1 MRGENVT
8 REGVIRGDEFVV
20 EGTIDLTV
28 WEGVSDRSVLPGR
41 PTPFTWSVLAPTLAE
56 AYRRAAGQLNV
67 PWPGDDGIFC
77 LHEGRPY
84 QRRGLSLD
92 QASREGGR
100 GGLLAQWGVGSQ
112 GNKSTEAALAS
123 AADYAARTTRWYD
136 RVRQTHW
143 GQADLLQVMEEI
155 ENLGIGV
162 QALRLQLAVAL
173 RTAQTRVQQWQEE
186 AWPEAAAAQ
195 VTDLTGHVT
204 AYEQALAQAAS
215 QRDTNTL
222 SELMT
227 TYGYRS
233 ADELELAAPR
243 WAETAPGISIDWP
256 TFIETAWVGWKDR
269 QRAAEQTLAGRV
281 GFLKRRGLEADVQWR
296 RRVAD
301 TYDDMD
307 DARARWLA
315 GTRIWANAAAQETV
329 ADKRIA
335 NVADI
340 FLLELEEVKQ
350 LMTGEWNVT
359 HRESLQE
366 LVAQRKQDFT
376 RWQSHA

>member
-1 MRGENVT
+1 M
-8 REGVIRGDEFVV
+8 IRGDEFVV

-67 PWPGDDGIFC
+67 LWPGDDGIFC

-155 ENLGIGV
+155 ENLGISV

-243 WAETAPGISIDWP
+243 WAETAPVISIDWP